1 MVRPPLFAVTVQRE
15 RETQAMYYPAALPKQ
30 ITVSGLQLEY
40 YDEGSGPAI
49 LYLHCSE
56 GPNPELAVV
65 KALTKTNR
73 VVMPAMPGFG
83 LSETASFIRS
93 VDDISY
99 VLLDL
104 IEALDLSDVTVVGS
118 SLGGWAAVEL
128 ATKASPRVARLVL
141 DNPLGLRFATD
152 PTVRE
157 FPDIYQDL
165 PSQWADY
172 FSASEPMDGRDWPSV
187 ERDIALRAA
196 RSREMFV
203 KVGWSPYLYNPKLS
217 GRIHRASVPALVLWG
232 DQDKLAS
239 RDYAQSYAAALPDA
253 RLEVIAGAG
262 HFAFLDKPE
271 MVASAV
277 LDFARSKQNA

>member
-1 MVRPPLFAVTVQRE
+1 
-15 RETQAMYYPAALPKQ
+15 MYYPAALPKQ
-30 ITVSGLQLEY
+30 ITVSGLNIEY
-40 YDEGSGPAI
+40 FDEGNGSTI

-56 GPNPELAVV
+56 GPNPDLALV
-65 KALTKTNR
+65 KALTKSNR
-73 VVMPAMPGFG
+73 VIMPAMPGFG

-93 VDDISY
+93 VDDMTY

-104 IEALDLSDVTVVGS
+104 IEALDLSNVTVVGS

-128 ATKASPRVARLVL
+128 ATKASPGIGRLVL
-141 DNPLGLRFATD
+141 DNPLGLRFKKD
-152 PTVRE
+152 PTERQ

-165 PSQWADY
+165 PSQWSAF

-203 KVGWSPYLYNPKLS
+203 KVGWAPYLNNPRLH
-217 GRIHRASVPALVLWG
+217 GRVHRVTVPTLVLWG

-239 RDYAQSYAAALPDA
+239 RDYAEAYAAALPNA
-253 RLEVIAGAG
+253 ELKVIAGAG

-271 MVASAV
+271 AVASAV
-277 LDFARSKQNA
+277 LDFAAAKQTA

>member
-1 MVRPPLFAVTVQRE
+1 
-15 RETQAMYYPAALPKQ
+15 MYYPAALPKQ

-40 YDEGSGPAI
+40 FDEGAGPAI
-49 LYLHCSE
+49 LYLHSSE
-56 GPNPELAVV
+56 GPNPDLALI

-73 VVMPAMPGFG
+73 VVMPALPGFG

-93 VDDISY
+93 VDDMTY

-104 IEALDLSDVTVVGS
+104 IEALDLNDVTVVGS

-128 ATKASPRVARLVL
+128 ATKASPRIGRLVL
-141 DNPLGLRFATD
+141 DNPLGLRFKKD
-152 PTVRE
+152 PTERQ

-165 PSQWADY
+165 PAQWSAY

-203 KVGWSPYLYNPKLS
+203 KVGWSPYLNNPKLH
-217 GRIHRASVPALVLWG
+217 GRVHRVTVPVLVLWG

-239 RDYAQSYAAALPDA
+239 RDYAEAYAAALPNA
-253 RLEVIAGAG
+253 QLQVIAGAG

-271 MVASAV
+271 AVASAV
-277 LDFARSKQNA
+277 LDFAGSKQNA

>member
-1 MVRPPLFAVTVQRE
+1 
-15 RETQAMYYPAALPKQ
+15 MYYPAALPKQ

-40 YDEGSGPAI
+40 FDEGQGPVV
-49 LYLHCSE
+49 LYLHSSE
-56 GPNPELAVV
+56 GPSPDLALV

-83 LSETASFIRS
+83 TSETAGFIKS
-93 VDDISY
+93 VDDMTY

-104 IEALDLSDVTVVGS
+104 IEALDLNDVTVLGS

-141 DNPLGLRFATD
+141 DNPLGLRFTTD
-152 PTVRE
+152 PTVRQ
-157 FPDIYQDL
+157 FPDIFQDL
-165 PSQWADY
+165 PSQWSAF

-196 RSREMFV
+196 RNREMFV
-203 KVGWSPYLYNPKLS
+203 KVGWSPYLYSRNLK
-217 GRIHRASVPALVLWG
+217 GRIHRASVPTLVLWG
-232 DQDKLAS
+232 DQDKLAN
-239 RDYAQSYAAALPDA
+239 RQYAQDYAAALPDA

-262 HFAFLDKPE
+262 HFAFLDKPDA
-271 MVASAV
+271 VASAV
-277 LDFARSKQNA
+277 QAFVGSKQTA